1 MDDTYQI
8 DEIDHP
14 LNPLLVRCFSHSID
28 KMNRVDRVGS
38 SRVAVGSAYE
48 GDIDDKGNFTPS

>member
-8 DEIDHP
+8 NQMHP
-14 LNPLLVRCFSHSID
+14 QFNTLLVKSFSHSID